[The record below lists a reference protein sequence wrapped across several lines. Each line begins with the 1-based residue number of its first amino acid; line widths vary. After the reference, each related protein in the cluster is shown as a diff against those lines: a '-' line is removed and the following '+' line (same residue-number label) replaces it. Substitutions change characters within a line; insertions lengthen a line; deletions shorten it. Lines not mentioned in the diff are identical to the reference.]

1 MGLEFAILYSL
12 GAFSLILSI
21 FTSIELRRVKKDVLL
36 IAKNLPKA
44 KKRLLASSRYKNL

>member
-21 FTSIELRRVKKDVLL
+21 FTSIELRRVKKDVLFDS
-36 IAKNLPKA
+36 
-44 KKRLLASSRYKNL
+44 KKPPQS